1 MKNFFF
7 TVLLLTCSLGL
18 THAQT
23 DVSISPYSL
32 IVAKPAFSVEQSIA
46 RQVGLEGFF
55 RLNNIITDPFG
66 LNRRYSMV
74 INANIRYYLDPK
86 KGYDRFHLGLFA
98 GGATNGFSLGAGFS
112 LGYKI
117 ISEKRIFLDVA
128 TGAGRT
134 LTGEGDVWPYG
145 KLNIGYRF
153 RKRDK

>member
-7 TVLLLTCSLGL
+7 TILLLTCSQGL
-18 THAQT
+18 TRAQT
-23 DVSISPYSL
+23 DISVSPFSL
-32 IVAKPAFSVEQSIA
+32 IIAQPAFSIEQSIA
-46 RQVGLEGFF
+46 RQVGLEGHF
-55 RLNNIITDPFG
+55 RLNDKTTDPFG

-74 INANIRYYLDPK
+74 VNASARYYLDPK
-86 KGYDRFHLGLFA
+86 RGYDRFYLGLLA

-134 LTGEGDVWPYG
+134 LTGDGDAWPYG

-153 RKRDK
+153 QKRDK